1 MSRDDLGVAA
11 TALGVWPNAPHVDD
25 EPKHISDACRRL
37 LDALA
42 ALTSGASAW
51 RDVATLVRQVL
62 VTASA
67 TYGSRPSLTVPVGDM
82 WPTAAQWRD
91 LHCVPTSLADGRLSI
106 RALNWAPALPAA
118 GEADEVAKDQVLAA
132 FRDADPVF
140 ASVRADPFW
149 PKAHGA
155 DFKVY
160 RGETQRQ
167 AARAAVL
174 SRDETLMVALPTG
187 RGKTA
192 VAWSKTML
200 SASGVTVVVVP
211 TVVLALDLER
221 RTQELARARKLSLS
235 PLDRFA
241 YVGSLDSATKEA
253 LRAAIRA
260 GTQRL
265 LYTSP
270 EAFVSGLAPAIL
282 DCASRGQL
290 QQIVIDEAHLID
302 QWGTDF
308 RPEFQTMPGLVA
320 EARNLAPDGSR
331 PSVLLLSATLG
342 QRSVDV
348 LQRLFGTGHSEFVWG
363 TELRA
368 EPAIFVDRA
377 GDESTRRQAIL
388 NAVDALPK
396 PLILYT
402 TRVRDAQEWV
412 TSLTAAGYRRVA
424 GITGESTEHERA
436 QVVESVRGVRA
447 DGRHIATTVDV
458 VVGTSAFG
466 LGLDLP
472 NVRSVI
478 HACVPETID
487 RYYQEVGRGGRDG
500 RPTVAYLCEAPGDR
514 DVAKRLNSAVLIG
527 DEKGWSRWQDL
538 LRQGKNVSGLRY
550 RVNRSVVPAY
560 LPEGFNESAQWNV
573 RTLTLMAQAGAIR
586 FQVPRWRDGH
596 GDGETDRDTFY
607 ESVQDL
613 LEFEL
618 ANGEFLNRSGWTGAT
633 ERLRSEL
640 RSSQEFALGAMFDV
654 VDGHRCVGR
663 VLASH
668 YRVRYRGGLLSTAPR
683 CRGCPYCRMNPDS
696 APGLDVPE
704 PSPTLPRVGTPTDPL
719 QAWRGASPW
728 AFVWYA
734 TGERHDVILTRLA
747 QRGLRL
753 FAGLSIQEADVLQR
767 SVPTC
772 PVILDDPESV
782 VPLMLRHPDPLVVVV
797 PDGTV
802 PLTLRERLDLGLV
815 TYVVGPQSTISDVK
829 PGWTLADTA
838 DVSIRASALMTEL

>member
-1 MSRDDLGVAA
+1 MSRDDLSVASQ
-11 TALGVWPNAPHVDD
+11 ALGAWPTAPQVDGGSA
-25 EPKHISDACRRL
+25 ISDACRRM
-37 LDALA
+37 LDAMTGLD
-42 ALTSGASAW
+42 SGASNW
-51 RDVATLVRQVL
+51 RDLATLLRQVL
-62 VTASA
+62 VTAAA
-67 TYGSRPSLTVPVGDM
+67 TYGSSPALSVPVGGS
-82 WPTAAQWRD
+82 WPSAEQWRQ
-91 LHCVPTSLADGRLSI
+91 LNCVPTSLADGRLSI
-106 RALNWAPALPAA
+106 RAVNWAPGRTDEREEGKTG
-118 GEADEVAKDQVLAA
+118 GEEVLAA
-132 FRDADPVF
+132 FRDADPMF

-149 PKAHGA
+149 PRAHGPEFEA
-155 DFKVY
+155 Y
-160 RGETQRQ
+160 RGESQRQ

-200 SASGVTVVVVP
+200 SSSGVTVVVVP
-211 TVVLALDLER
+211 TIVLALDLER
-221 RTQELARARKLSLS
+221 RTQELARNRKLNLS
-235 PLDRFA
+235 PLNRYA
-241 YVGSLDSATKEA
+241 YVGSLDAATKES
-253 LRAAIRA
+253 LRAALRSGA
-260 GTQRL
+260 QRL

-282 DCASRGQL
+282 DCASKGRL

-308 RPEFQTMPGLVA
+308 RPEFQTMPGLIA
-320 EARNLAPDGSR
+320 EARNLAPDDSR
-331 PSVLLLSATLG
+331 PAVLLLSATLG

-348 LQRLFGTGHSEFVWG
+348 LQRLFGAGGSEFVWG

-368 EPAIFVDRA
+368 EPAIFIDRA
-377 GDESTRRQAIL
+377 EDTGTRRQAIL
-388 NAVDALPK
+388 GAVDALPK
-396 PLILYT
+396 PLILYA
-402 TRVRDAQEWV
+402 TRVRDAKEWV
-412 TSLTAAGYRRVA
+412 KFLRDAGYGRVA
-424 GITGESTEHERA
+424 GITGESTELERA
-436 QVVESVRGVRA
+436 EVVESVRGVRA
-447 DGRHIATTVDV
+447 DGRRTVTSVDV

-472 NVRSVI
+472 NVRSVV

-500 RPTVAYLCEAPGDR
+500 RPTVAYLCEGPGDR

-573 RTLTLMAQAGAIR
+573 RTLTLMAQAGAIK
-586 FQVPRWRDGH
+586 FQVPRWRDE
-596 GDGETDRDTFY
+596 GDETDRDTFY

-618 ANGEFLNRSGWTGAT
+618 ANGEFLNRPGWTRAT
-633 ERLRSEL
+633 EGLRSEL
-640 RSSQEFALGAMFDV
+640 RASQELALGAMFDV
-654 VDGHRCVGR
+654 LEGHRCVGR

-668 YRVRYRGGLLSTAPR
+668 YRVRYRGGLLWTSPR
-683 CRGCPYCRMNPDS
+683 CRGCPHCRMNPDS
-696 APGLDVPE
+696 APGLHVPE
-704 PSPTLPRVGTPTDPL
+704 PSPRLPRVGTLADPL
-719 QAWRGASPW
+719 KAWRGASPW
-728 AFVWYA
+728 AFVWYPDGA
-734 TGERHDVILTRLA
+734 GHDVILTRLA

-753 FAGLSIQEADVLQR
+753 FAGLEIAEADALQR
-767 SVPTC
+767 SVPTS

-782 VPLMLRHPDPLVVVV
+782 VPLMSNHPDPLVAVI
-797 PDGTV
+797 PDGR
-802 PLTLRERLDLGLV
+802 LTRGLRERLDLGLI
-815 TYVVGPQSTISDVK
+815 TYVIGPQSTLSDVK

-838 DVSIRASALMTEL
+838 DVSIRASTLMTEM

>member
-1 MSRDDLGVAA
+1 MSRDDLSIASHALAA
-11 TALGVWPNAPHVDD
+11 WPTTSQVDGGLA
-25 EPKHISDACRRL
+25 ISDACRRL
-37 LDALA
+37 LDAMAGLN
-42 ALTSGASAW
+42 SGASAW
-51 RDVATLVRQVL
+51 RDVATLLRQVL
-62 VTASA
+62 LTAAA
-67 TYGSRPSLTVPVGDM
+67 TYGSGPALTVPVGDS
-82 WPTAAQWRD
+82 WPSVEQWRQ
-91 LHCVPTSLADGRLSI
+91 LNCVPTSLADGRLSI
-106 RALNWAPALPAA
+106 RAVNWAPGRTDERDEQTTA
-118 GEADEVAKDQVLAA
+118 GAEVLAA
-132 FRDADPVF
+132 FRDADPMF

-149 PKAHGA
+149 TRAHGA
-155 DFKVY
+155 EFQVY

-200 SASGVTVVVVP
+200 SSSGVTVAVVP
-211 TVVLALDLER
+211 TIVLALDLER
-221 RTQELARARKLSLS
+221 RTQEMARDQKLSLS
-235 PLDRFA
+235 PLNRYA
-241 YVGSLDSATKEA
+241 YVGSLDAATKES
-253 LRAAIRA
+253 LRAALRSGA
-260 GTQRL
+260 QRL

-282 DCASRGQL
+282 DCASSGRL

-302 QWGTDF
+302 HWGTDF
-308 RPEFQTMPGLVA
+308 RPEFQTMPGLIA
-320 EARNLAPDGSR
+320 EARNLAPDDLR
-331 PSVLLLSATLG
+331 PAVLLLSATLG

-348 LQRLFGTGHSEFVWG
+348 LQRLFGAGCSEFVWG

-368 EPAIFVDRA
+368 EPAIFIDHA
-377 GDESTRRQAIL
+377 EDEGTRRQAIL
-388 NAVDALPK
+388 SAVDALPK

-402 TRVRDAQEWV
+402 TRVRDAKAWV
-412 TSLTAAGYRRVA
+412 RFLRGAGYGRVA
-424 GITGESTEHERA
+424 GITGESTELERA
-436 QVVESVRGVRA
+436 EVVESVRGVRA
-447 DGRHIATTVDV
+447 DGRSTVTSVDL

-472 NVRSVI
+472 NVRTVV

-500 RPTVAYLCEAPGDR
+500 RPTVAYLCEGPGDR

-538 LRQGKNVSGLRY
+538 LRQGKNVAGLRY

-573 RTLTLMAQAGAIR
+573 RTLTLMAQAGAIT
-586 FQVPRWRDGH
+586 FQVPRWRDE
-596 GDGETDRDTFY
+596 GDETDRDKFY

-618 ANGEFLNRSGWTGAT
+618 ANGEFLNRRGWTEAT
-633 ERLRSEL
+633 EELRSEL
-640 RSSQEFALGAMFDV
+640 RASQELALGAMFDV
-654 VDGHRCVGR
+654 LKGRRCVGR

-668 YRVRYRGGLLSTAPR
+668 YRVRYRGGLLSTSPR
-683 CRGCPYCRMNPDS
+683 CRGCPHCRMNPDS
-696 APGLDVPE
+696 APGLNVPE
-704 PSPTLPRVGTPTDPL
+704 PSPRLPRVGTLADPL
-719 QAWRGASPW
+719 KAWRGASPW
-728 AFVWYA
+728 AFVWYPD
-734 TGERHDVILTRLA
+734 GDRHDVILTRLA

-753 FAGLSIQEADVLQR
+753 FAGLEIAEADALQR
-767 SVPTC
+767 SVPTS

-782 VPLMLRHPDPLVVVV
+782 VPLMTNHPDPLVAVV
-797 PDGTV
+797 PDGRLA
-802 PLTLRERLDLGLV
+802 PGLRERLDLGLI
-815 TYVVGPQSTISDVK
+815 TYVIGPQSTMSDVK

-838 DVSIRASALMTEL
+838 DVSIRASTLMTEM